1 MSMGL
6 LAFGSFVVSFY
17 FIVLYSIDRKRRE
30 RKITLMDN
38 RVKAIESRLDNSKN
52 HAKLIEDNK
61 DSIRHL
67 MAKIDSLEEY
77 LDIRFEEWAISDN
90 KFLKRSIYKD
100 KCINQL
106 KLLYDYL
113 DVEVKKIDARSAQ
126 YKLIKRKNKK

>member
-1 MSMGL
+1 MGL